1 MLTDGLDSA
10 RREVPQLMQVPAA
23 TLHLCEHCT
32 VIPFNETPILHT
44 FIFAV
49 LFFSLFLPGFLFDHI
64 RISVTITQILF
75 GLKGRQNT
83 AVFSSACDP

>member
-1 MLTDGLDSA
+1 MCQEQNKMLTDGLDSA

-49 LFFSLFLPGFLFDHI
+49 LF
-64 RISVTITQILF
+64 
-75 GLKGRQNT
+75 
-83 AVFSSACDP
+83 

>member
-49 LFFSLFLPGFLFDHI
+49 LFRILICNELENDNITNDMRHEI
-64 RISVTITQILF
+64 REIYRF
-75 GLKGRQNT
+75 
-83 AVFSSACDP
+83 P

>member
-49 LFFSLFLPGFLFDHI
+49 LF
-64 RISVTITQILF
+64 QILICNELYNDNF
-75 GLKGRQNT
+75 TNDMRHETRKIYR
-83 AVFSSACDP
+83 FP